1 MKILTIACAFLI
13 VAAQSHAQKETVLP
27 KDLPAYGPE
36 KPLSAPS
43 VKISKLDNGL
53 TVWLVSEPGFPK
65 VAFSIALH
73 GGLAADPSDRAGLS
87 QLLGNTIDQGTKTL
101 NAKQIAQQLQ
111 AAGGDL
117 GVSPGKDSTILSIT
131 VLSAKRDDALTILS
145 DVVRNATFPD
155 EEVALAKRNA
165 LNELRQQESQPSF
178 LAGRAMAKVLFGDH
192 PYHITS
198 ATEQSINAS
207 TTEDL
212 RKIYAERFRPDQA
225 LLVAV
230 GDFEADGMLDAVK
243 SRFAEWKAPSTPPVT
258 VPSETSSAP
267 QHAIYLVP
275 RPGSV
280 QTTLELGRFGPL
292 RSADDYEAARVANA
306 IFGGTFGSRLTRNIR
321 EDKGYTYS
329 PFATLQTYRAAG
341 LQITRADVRN
351 AVTAPSLNEM
361 FYELNRMAT
370 TTPTDEELNTAKRF
384 LVGIEAIQMQSRA
397 SVAGELARLWVNG
410 LTPDA
415 IGTYGKKV
423 AATTAAD
430 VDTAAKKYFPAAKTA
445 VVAVGEE
452 KVVRDALSPFGLPVL
467 SVPQ

>member
-1 MKILTIACAFLI
+1 
-13 VAAQSHAQKETVLP
+13 
-27 KDLPAYGPE
+27 
-36 KPLSAPS
+36 
-43 VKISKLDNGL
+43 
-53 TVWLVSEPGFPK
+53 
-65 VAFSIALH
+65 
-73 GGLAADPSDRAGLS
+73 
-87 QLLGNTIDQGTKTL
+87 
-101 NAKQIAQQLQ
+101 
-111 AAGGDL
+111 
-117 GVSPGKDSTILSIT
+117 
-131 VLSAKRDDALTILS
+131 VLSAKRDDALAILS
-145 DVVRNATFPD
+145 DLVRNATFPD

-192 PYHITS
+192 PYHVTS

-207 TTEDL
+207 TAEDL

-230 GDFEADGMLDAVK
+230 GDFEADGMLAAVK
-243 SRFAEWKAPSTPPVT
+243 KQFAEWKAPSTQPVT
-258 VPSETSSAP
+258 VPADTSSAP
-267 QHAIYLVP
+267 QHAIYVVP

-280 QTTLELGRFGPL
+280 QTTLELGSFGPL

-329 PFATLQTYRAAG
+329 PFATLQTYHAAG

-351 AVTAPSLNEM
+351 AVTGPSLNEM
-361 FYELNRMAT
+361 FYELNRMVT
-370 TTPTDEELNTAKRF
+370 TSPTDEELRTAKRF
-384 LVGIEAIQMQSRA
+384 LVGIEAIQLQSRA

-452 KVVRDALSPFGLPVL
+452 KVVREALAPFGLPLL
-467 SVPQ
+467 SVP

>member
-1 MKILTIACAFLI
+1 
-13 VAAQSHAQKETVLP
+13 
-27 KDLPAYGPE
+27 
-36 KPLSAPS
+36 
-43 VKISKLDNGL
+43 
-53 TVWLVSEPGFPK
+53 
-65 VAFSIALH
+65 
-73 GGLAADPSDRAGLS
+73 
-87 QLLGNTIDQGTKTL
+87 
-101 NAKQIAQQLQ
+101 
-111 AAGGDL
+111 
-117 GVSPGKDSTILSIT
+117 
-131 VLSAKRDDALTILS
+131 
-145 DVVRNATFPD
+145 
-155 EEVALAKRNA
+155 
-165 LNELRQQESQPSF
+165 
-178 LAGRAMAKVLFGDH
+178 
-192 PYHITS
+192 
-198 ATEQSINAS
+198 
-207 TTEDL
+207 
-212 RKIYAERFRPDQA
+212 
-225 LLVAV
+225 
-230 GDFEADGMLDAVK
+230 
-243 SRFAEWKAPSTPPVT
+243 
-258 VPSETSSAP
+258 
-267 QHAIYLVP
+267 
-275 RPGSV
+275 
-280 QTTLELGRFGPL
+280 L

>member
-1 MKILTIACAFLI
+1 MKILSVACAFLI
-13 VAAQSHAQKETVLP
+13 VATQALAQKETPMP

-36 KPLSAPS
+36 RALAAPS

-65 VAFSIALH
+65 VALSIAVH
-73 GGLAADPSDRAGLS
+73 GGLAADPADRPGLS

-117 GVSPGKDSTILSIT
+117 GVGPGKDSIILSTT
-131 VLSAKRDDALTILS
+131 VLSAKRDDALMILS
-145 DVVRNATFPD
+145 DLVRNATFPD
-155 EEVALAKRNA
+155 AEVALAKRNA
-165 LNELRQQESQPSF
+165 LNELRQQEAQPSF

-192 PYHITS
+192 PYHVTS

-207 TTEDL
+207 TADDL
-212 RKIYAERFRPDQA
+212 RKIYGERFRPDQA

-230 GDFEADGMLDAVK
+230 GDFEAEGMLSAVK
-243 SRFAEWKAPSTPPVT
+243 SRFGEWKAPATEPVKTPA
-258 VPSETSSAP
+258 ETASAP
-267 QHAIYLVP
+267 QHAIYIVP

-280 QTTLELGRFGPL
+280 QTTLELGSFGPL
-292 RSADDYEAARVANA
+292 RNADDYEAARVANA

-329 PFATLQTYRAAG
+329 PFATLQTYKAAG

-351 AVTAPSLNEM
+351 AVTGPSLNEM
-361 FYELNRMAT
+361 FYELNRMVT
-370 TTPTDEELNTAKRF
+370 TSPTEEELNTAKRF
-384 LVGIEAIQMQSRA
+384 LVGIEAIQLQSRA

-423 AATTAAD
+423 TATTAAD

-452 KVVRDALSPFGLPVL
+452 KVVRDALAPFGLPLL
-467 SVPQ
+467 STQ

>member
-1 MKILTIACAFLI
+1 MKIFSVACAFLI
-13 VAAQSHAQKETVLP
+13 VVSQGLAQKETPMP

-36 KPLSAPS
+36 RPLSAPS

-65 VAFSIALH
+65 VAFSIAVH
-73 GGLAADPSDRAGLS
+73 GGLAADPADRPGLS

-117 GVSPGKDSTILSIT
+117 GVGPGKDSIILSTT
-131 VLSAKRDDALTILS
+131 VLSAKRDEALTILS
-145 DVVRNATFPD
+145 DLVRNATFPD
-155 EEVALAKRNA
+155 AEVALAKRNA
-165 LNELRQQESQPSF
+165 LNELRQQEAQPSF

-192 PYHITS
+192 PYHVTS

-207 TTEDL
+207 SSEDL

-230 GDFEADGMLDAVK
+230 GDFEADGMLSAVK
-243 SRFAEWKAPSTPPVT
+243 SRFGEWKAPSTAPVQT
-258 VPSETSSAP
+258 PAETASAP
-267 QHAIYLVP
+267 QHAIYIVP

-280 QTTLELGRFGPL
+280 QTTLELGSFGPL
-292 RSADDYEAARVANA
+292 RNADDYEAARVANA

-329 PFATLQTYRAAG
+329 PFATLQTYKAAG

-351 AVTAPSLNEM
+351 AVTGPSLNEM
-361 FYELNRMAT
+361 FYELNRMVT
-370 TTPTDEELNTAKRF
+370 TSPTEEELNTAKRF
-384 LVGIEAIQMQSRA
+384 LVGIEAIQLQSRA

-423 AATTAAD
+423 TATTAAD

-452 KVVRDALSPFGLPVL
+452 KVVRDALAPFGLPLL
-467 SVPQ
+467 SVQ

>member
-1 MKILTIACAFLI
+1 MRIFSIACTLLI
-13 VAAQSHAQKETVLP
+13 IATQSFAQKETPLP

-36 KPLSAPS
+36 RPLSAPS

-87 QLLGNTIDQGTKTL
+87 QLLGDTINQGTKTL

-131 VLSAKRDDALTILS
+131 VLSARRDDALTILS
-145 DVVRNATFPD
+145 DLVRNATFPD
-155 EEVALAKRNA
+155 AEVALAKRNA
-165 LNELRQQESQPSF
+165 LNELRRQESQPAF

-192 PYHITS
+192 PYHVTS

-207 TTEDL
+207 TPEDL

-230 GDFEADGMLDAVK
+230 GDFDADGMLSSVK
-243 SRFAEWKAPSTPPVT
+243 SRFAEWKAPSTSPVT
-258 VPSETSSAP
+258 VPSAISAMP
-267 QHAIYLVP
+267 QHAIYIVP

-280 QTTLELGRFGPL
+280 QTTLELGSFGPL
-292 RSADDYEAARVANA
+292 RNADDYEAARVANA

-329 PFATLQTYRAAG
+329 PFAMLQTYQAAG

-361 FYELNRMAT
+361 FYELNRMVT
-370 TTPTDEELNTAKRF
+370 TSPTEEELNTAKRF
-384 LVGIEAIQMQSRA
+384 LVGIEAIQLQSRA
-397 SVAGELARLWVNG
+397 SVAGELARLWVNE

-415 IGTYGKKV
+415 IGIYGKKV
-423 AATTAAD
+423 AATTAED

-452 KVVRDALSPFGLPVL
+452 KVVRDALAPFGLPLL
-467 SVPQ
+467 SVP